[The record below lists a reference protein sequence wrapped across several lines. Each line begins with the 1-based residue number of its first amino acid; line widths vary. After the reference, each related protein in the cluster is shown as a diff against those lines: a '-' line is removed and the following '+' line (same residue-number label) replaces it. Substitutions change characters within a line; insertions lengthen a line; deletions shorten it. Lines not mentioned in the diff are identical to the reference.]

1 MQFVLQLQVLSI
13 THSTPSKM
21 RKKNGEYVS
30 HRCCQKF
37 LHEITASGE
46 LTYVKCSL
54 HHLSLLHSGSILI
67 FHFKIINVHFRSISP
82 ANKTELTYYFLFSLS
97 LTDFAKP
104 NKIHFFNDGFSHFR
118 ISSLHL
124 FQFQFFLTKATRTVS
139 STPDKV
145 LAKVC
150 TMLTILSSLL
160 EILCLVEPCTCLLDT
175 YII

>member
-1 MQFVLQLQVLSI
+1 MGNTSAATVAKNSFMRLQPQVNLHMLNAPYIISPSCTVVLVQISILRLLMSTLYLLVL
-13 THSTPSKM
+13 
-21 RKKNGEYVS
+21 
-30 HRCCQKF
+30 
-37 LHEITASGE
+37 
-46 LTYVKCSL
+46 LTKLSL
-54 HHLSLLHSGSILI
+54 HTTSS
-67 FHFKIINVHFRSISP
+67 
-82 ANKTELTYYFLFSLS
+82 SLS

-104 NKIHFFNDGFSHFR
+104 NKIHFFNDEFSHFR

-139 STPDKV
+139 GTPDKV

-160 EILCLVEPCTCLLDT
+160 EMLRLVESCTCLLDT